1 MSVCVTFGPERL
13 PVRDFFVNRVAM
25 GLWKINN
32 VSANF
37 GLRSEPDP
45 ENAVASA
52 PGKPAEFRVIEN
64 WVEPGNRRR
73 GKPGQLFRLQHLL
86 GVIFVYRVT
95 VKLWESLSADFGLKV
110 RVTLSLSLSK

>member
-1 MSVCVTFGPERL
+1 MPHCKRLVMSVCVTFGVL
-13 PVRDFFVNRVAM
+13 CSVFLFVIFCKPCIGM

-37 GLRSEPDP
+37 GLRSGPDP

-64 WVEPGNRRR
+64 RVELGNRHR
-73 GKPGQLFRLQHLL
+73 GKSGQLFRL
-86 GVIFVYRVT
+86 
-95 VKLWESLSADFGLKV
+95 
-110 RVTLSLSLSK
+110 